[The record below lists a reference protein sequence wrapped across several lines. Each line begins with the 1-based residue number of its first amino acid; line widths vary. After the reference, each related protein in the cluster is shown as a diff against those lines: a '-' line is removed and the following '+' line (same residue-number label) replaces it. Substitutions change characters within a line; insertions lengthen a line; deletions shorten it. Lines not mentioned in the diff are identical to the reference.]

1 MKLLASVLSIS
12 LVFLQP
18 AVSNNESYLNQSIS
32 DEVPEDLIEYFE
44 YVAASY
50 NICPEFLEA
59 IAFYESRYDAS
70 VTNGNHYGL
79 MQINVRVHAKRI
91 KKFGWTKKDML
102 EPYKN
107 LTIAA
112 DYLSDLY
119 EKYEDTAMVV
129 LLYTGNKKALH
140 DYLRNG
146 TLPDQAQKILDKS
159 YELERIHGK

>member
-1 MKLLASVLSIS
+1 MKVLASVISLS

-18 AVSNNESYLNQSIS
+18 ATYQSESYLNQSIS
-32 DEVPEDLIEYFE
+32 EEVPEDLIEYFDC
-44 YVAASY
+44 VAASY

-59 IAFYESRYDAS
+59 IAFYESGYNANAKND
-70 VTNGNHYGL
+70 NHYGL

-91 KKFGWTKKDML
+91 KEFGWTKKDMF

-119 EKYEDTAMVV
+119 EKYEDTAIVV
-129 LLYTGNKKALH
+129 LMYTGNKKALH
-140 DYLRNG
+140 DYLRYG

-159 YELERIHGK
+159 YELERVHGK

>member
-1 MKLLASVLSIS
+1 LKVLASVISLS

-18 AVSNNESYLNQSIS
+18 ATYQSESYLNQSIS
-32 DEVPEDLIEYFE
+32 EEVPEDLIEYFDC
-44 YVAASY
+44 VAASY

-59 IAFYESRYDAS
+59 IAFYESGYNANAK
-70 VTNGNHYGL
+70 NGNHYGL

-91 KKFGWTKKDML
+91 KEFGWTKKDMF

-146 TLPDQAQKILDKS
+146 SLPDQAQKILDKS